1 MKNMSRFSKLL
12 AAGAAFFMMASCG
25 PKAVIEG
32 VMESASSSEVIVRL
46 LDANRYKT
54 LDTVAV
60 NASGR
65 FSYKLDM
72 EEGQP
77 EFIYLFQGDKKLAGL
92 LLEAGDKVKVAVDSL
107 GQVDVE
113 GSEESVKL
121 AQVENDYAAFLRSY
135 NAAGE
140 LTLQDYV
147 TYYRDRVKYVMQNS
161 KSLTAV
167 HVLYQNVAEGLPLFA
182 QNTDAIFFSNVADSL
197 ETVYPDS
204 RYVKSLRK
212 EAERRYS
219 YMKLQERLD
228 NAQEVGYIDIALPD
242 VNAKEQRLSEVD
254 SKVVMIYFWTASE
267 PAQNIFN
274 VEVLKPLY
282 ADYHKKGF
290 EIYQVS
296 LDIDKS
302 LWATA
307 VKGQDLPWINVCDS
321 RGSAS
326 PYVAA
331 YNLPTLPAAFV
342 LSNGELVD
350 GQIVDE
356 KALRKLLNGLLK

>member
-1 MKNMSRFSKLL
+1 MSRFSKLL

-107 GQVDVE
+107 GQVAVE

-228 NAQEVGYIDIALPD
+228 NAQEVGYIDVGLPD
-242 VNAKEQRLSEVD
+242 VNAKEQRL
-254 SKVVMIYFWTASE
+254 
-267 PAQNIFN
+267 QNIFN

-356 KALRKLLNGLLK
+356 KSLRTLLDKLLK